1 MSLAVYLAII
11 TVIIVGLALHV
22 SLPGEFS
29 LPVAFMLAAIITPTD
44 AVAVKS
50 LTANVEIP
58 ENVQEQ
64 LEHESLFNDASGLV
78 LFGLATSTLQ
88 SGSFSL
94 IKGVGT
100 FLYVFFCAIIFG
112 TIAGLLLVKLRT
124 TLMRSHT
131 DISAIAIPI
140 NVLTPI
146 VVYWLAEELHL
157 SGILAAVSAGVV
169 HGILKERMNLTSTK
183 LQVSSS
189 TLWNII
195 SDALNGVVFVFLGLS
210 LPDVLVHMKTLPIM
224 QIILISLACYLI
236 MTFMRYIWARFNLVD
251 LRSAS
256 YGQDHNKDSLLL
268 AIGGIHGTITMA
280 MAFSIPM
287 MVNKGL
293 HELRIT
299 AILIAALVILISLL
313 VGTVAFPKLLPS
325 KANSYTPEEFADTLS
340 KTVAYA
346 IRRLNVEGATA
357 DKEKS
362 LVMDQLASQA
372 NMSLHINSKSYQQI
386 SVANVEKLLDEGQ
399 ISPESEEHYLRLINH
414 LNIMQGHNHPFRNI
428 MMAFRG
434 MKWRWI
440 HRRQIRKT
448 MYKLPKWTKEVKLI
462 ADC

>member
-1 MSLAVYLAII
+1 MKREGNVISTVLGIVLLLVAVVVANIVHLIWPVMPLAIYQVLAGVILAILPTAQTLELDPEIFMILIIAPLMFNEGQNSSARQLTRNIRQIMSLAVYLAII

-22 SLPGEFS
+22 SLPGEFY

-50 LTANVEIP
+50 LTANVEMP

-183 LQVSSS
+183 LPVSSS

-251 LRSAS
+251 LRSTS
-256 YGQDHNKDSLLL
+256 YGQDHNKDSLL
-268 AIGGIHGTITMA
+268 
-280 MAFSIPM
+280 
-287 MVNKGL
+287 
-293 HELRIT
+293 
-299 AILIAALVILISLL
+299 
-313 VGTVAFPKLLPS
+313 VAFMGQLLWPCHFLF
-325 KANSYTPEEFADTLS
+325 P
-340 KTVAYA
+340 
-346 IRRLNVEGATA
+346 
-357 DKEKS
+357 
-362 LVMDQLASQA
+362 
-372 NMSLHINSKSYQQI
+372 
-386 SVANVEKLLDEGQ
+386 
-399 ISPESEEHYLRLINH
+399 
-414 LNIMQGHNHPFRNI
+414 
-428 MMAFRG
+428 
-434 MKWRWI
+434 
-440 HRRQIRKT
+440 
-448 MYKLPKWTKEVKLI
+448 
-462 ADC
+462 